1 MCSSDLGFL
10 QPAVCEGAI
19 QPVLPVLPN
28 ARLAANRK
36 TPLNPIR
43 TYRILRTVIVTMTLA
58 GWFVLSN
65 HCALGRMAQT
75 PQVKKEHACCH
86 NGDSKPAKEPAE
98 GKQGVQCCKSL
109 SALMPDSVKDAAL
122 TPPTFVVAV
131 LGALFDL
138 EAQTEK
144 AVVLAIDTGPP
155 PRAASFSELV
165 LHRSLRSHA
174 PPLLA

>member
-1 MCSSDLGFL
+1 M
-10 QPAVCEGAI
+10 
-19 QPVLPVLPN
+19 LPVLPS

-43 TYRILRTVIVTMTLA
+43 TNRILRVVIVTMTLA

-86 NGDSKPAKEPAE
+86 NGDSKPAKEPAD
-98 GKQGVQCCKSL
+98 GKQGVQCCKSFR
-109 SALMPDSVKDAAL
+109 AVVPDGVKAAAL
-122 TPPTFVVAV
+122 TPPSFVVAI
-131 LGALFDL
+131 LPELPAL
-138 EAQTEK
+138 ETQPVAG
-144 AVVLAIDTGPP
+144 VILAGDTDPP

-174 PPLLA
+174 PPFLA

>member
-1 MCSSDLGFL
+1 M

-86 NGDSKPAKEPAE
+86 NGDSKPAKEPAD
-98 GKQGVQCCKSL
+98 GKQGMQCCKSL
-109 SALMPDSVKDAAL
+109 RALAPDGVKTVTL
-122 TPPTFVVAV
+122 TPPMFVVAV
-131 LGALFDL
+131 LASVLKL
-138 EAQTEK
+138 EAQTGET
-144 AVVLAIDTGPP
+144 VVPAHDTGPP

-174 PPLLA
+174 PPFFA